1 MCIDSKRA
9 VKSFQQRKHAVP
21 VIRSGLMLLLSTL
34 VLLSSCQKSTTPKSE
49 TALEPGSPALEQL
62 YQEGRA
68 AYQAS
73 HFIEAA
79 AMFERVVEVDPQHL
93 HALINWG
100 AALSS
105 GNKPEVAL
113 PIFQQA
119 LSRDPNNVAA
129 LYNLGVAYQR
139 LGQHAEAIE
148 QYDRAVAL
156 NQAMLTP
163 ALQRYLQRQRPKL
176 QETQINVPSPPP
188 PSR

>member
-1 MCIDSKRA
+1 ML
-9 VKSFQQRKHAVP
+9 
-21 VIRSGLMLLLSTL
+21 VIRSGLLLLLSAL
-34 VLLSSCQKSTTPKSE
+34 VLLTSCQKSTDPRAE
-49 TALEPGSPALEQL
+49 AALEPGSPALEQL

-73 HFIEAA
+73 RFDEAA
-79 AMFERVVEVDPQHL
+79 MAFERVVEVDPQHL
-93 HALINWG
+93 NALINWG
-100 AALSS
+100 VALSS
-105 GNKPEVAL
+105 GSSPEAAL
-113 PIFQQA
+113 PKFQQA
-119 LSRDPNNVAA
+119 LSREPNNASA

-156 NQAMLTP
+156 NQALLTP

-176 QETQINVPSPPP
+176 QDAEINIPPPPP

>member
-1 MCIDSKRA
+1 ML
-9 VKSFQQRKHAVP
+9 

-34 VLLSSCQKSTTPKSE
+34 VLLTSCQKSTAPTSE
-49 TALEPGSPALEQL
+49 TALEPGPPALEQL

-73 HFIEAA
+73 HFDEAA
-79 AMFERVVEVDPQHL
+79 KIFERVVEVDPQHL
-93 HALINWG
+93 NALINWG

-105 GNKPEVAL
+105 GNQPEAAL
-113 PIFQQA
+113 PKYQQA
-119 LSRDPNNVAA
+119 LSRDPNNAAA